1 MKLKQFIFA
10 LVAMLSFAFSAFA
23 QTVTTAADLKAA
35 LSSTGAVVTLGDDIT
50 MTETISIPSGVSVTL
65 DLNGKNITTDA
76 ACDVFEVIG
85 TMVIN
90 DSKGTGSVTGK
101 TYRVLYVKTKGK
113 LTINGGRFFKNSGR
127 VVYSGGKLIINGGS
141 VESTP
146 VAIPNVNTAA
156 ITGVG
161 GTVELNGGTVTSIAA
176 QTCDLKIAGATVEAG
191 VSILKTNK
199 STEITAGTING
210 DITVATEAADN
221 VTVSGGTF
229 KDAEAVSKYM
239 EEGKAVVKNEDG
251 SYSVVDGLLK
261 ITSTGKCYPSL
272 GDAFDAAVA
281 GDVITLLDDVRVDDK
296 CPTNQSEGI
305 TLDINGYTLS
315 SYNNTHRVFDN
326 GENGD
331 ITITD
336 SKKTG
341 KIVGYS
347 IRNKGQMTVQG
358 VRLEFADGIDC
369 RGGDLYVDGCTII
382 GKKFA
387 MQNDGGNTTVKNTTL
402 SAETYAIE
410 HRVYGASKTFT
421 IGEGVVIESGKVHTY
436 DIEPGQNIVFPEGY
450 FAATIQKYMTA
461 KSTRAYYYCAL
472 PAAVEAVKNGG
483 TVQVLS
489 DVELKDILTLDKA
502 VTLDGNGKTLTST
515 AGRAINVDCADV
527 VTIENLTIAGATG
540 CERGINIINKA
551 GTTNLK
557 KVNVSGVSY
566 YAVHVATSAGAAKV
580 NIENSNLTGWAAIAA
595 YGEGGIIKVNNSNLV
610 GIGNATDNTSNDF
623 ATIAAA
629 SNITVNVTG
638 GKVTAERKEGKAP
651 QAIVCGNSTPT
662 TGVNFVLDTEL
673 ELINAEY
680 INHDL
685 SLDENIV
692 TVRKEYGTN
701 YVTTPAD
708 NGLVT
713 LTGASEAMIRDVKYS
728 TIAQAFAAAKEG
740 ETITLIADVAP
751 MLASQRAITKAA
763 VIDLNG
769 KTLTLNNADLYF
781 GTTTFKNGTIVVA
794 PSVNASTAVFWMFEN
809 QALAFDNVDIVATG
823 VTGTYLI
830 GINGGTGTTVD
841 IINSSIKIDNESK
854 ANLTAVICDNGT
866 GNTVTIKDSD
876 IDVKNIEGRFYLGGK
891 NGAVVVEN
899 TEVDLDGVK
908 EGFYLRAGQTLDI
921 AGTSNVNVVLNSTE
935 GRYGINVTDPTA
947 KYNQASDATVNATVF
962 IPTVAMIGTQ
972 PYASLEEAVAAAK
985 AGDEI
990 KMYLD
995 VTLAESLTLPAG
1007 ITFNGNDKQING
1019 AITAGGDLTF
1029 AGHTKVTNFSAGYYE
1044 RVITIGEGACLEV
1057 TGGRMTVSYGNI
1069 FNITGSVTNAKE
1081 ADKANV
1087 QPSLIVEPGLSFNGD
1102 GRGVQFNV
1110 TNAYVKLGDS
1120 SSKNSGA
1127 TGEFNFNFNNSIVEF
1142 TKTLKTYEPTKTGLD
1157 PEFRFNAVNSVVTFA
1172 SHLELWR
1179 TRNNFV
1185 LNNTDLTVG
1194 GSFANAGGITVEN
1207 GSNFVVNAPIMSS
1220 HGGNTGTINVLG
1232 GTFELK
1238 DSNQDWENAGT
1249 MKVAV
1254 NGKVITNDFKCVGE
1268 GQIVVDATDIPDNT
1282 DVTVVDGNGAY
1293 NFKDVTTV
1301 EGSVVATSFE
1311 NGDVV
1316 IFKTYAK
1323 IGDTYY
1329 KSFQAA
1335 INAVKAGEIIEMV
1348 DDCSE
1353 VVSINKS
1360 NVAFTIDGAEKTYT
1374 GKIEINVGQ
1383 NVTVKNLNFVHEAD
1397 DNVDFIANVGSPTGK
1412 NYNTTLMVDG
1422 CSFTGNSKGNVV
1434 AVRTIHP
1441 TLVTIKNSTGTGLH
1455 SMLQNTGGQVV
1466 TVDGVTVAESNGG
1479 LAIGSPNGQVT
1490 VKNSNLTTATY
1501 GVRLDANNTN
1511 APGAILEN
1519 NKINAYIPVSVRKA
1533 TANYNLT
1540 FNGNE
1545 SEYTATN
1552 NDGKWC
1558 AICTTEY
1565 EEGVALNQPTGKVKV
1580 VVNAALPQSGLY
1592 GNHVEGSLTAAY
1604 TGADGYWGECGGNAN
1619 YSFELKFFNG
1629 ETFMGSTSL
1638 NDVDNIIDGDVNATW
1653 NIMFNTA
1660 SNTDP
1665 YWTMSWEVAPSVEM
1679 QPNRV
1684 EQWVDGVKVAEC
1696 AIQLNGPDNLNP
1708 IATAV
1713 VDAEGNLVKCYPTL
1727 EAAVAAGNNVAILK
1741 AGTYKL
1747 MVKDGIT
1754 ITGAV
1759 EGVEFANIGAFGCN
1773 GANVTFNNVTFTY
1786 ANNSQ
1791 YKGLQHSG
1799 DLVYNNCTFN
1809 GQVFLYGNSE
1819 TFNNCTFN
1827 TTDAANY
1834 NVWTYGA
1841 KNVAFN
1847 ECTFNSAGKSV
1858 LIYAESTSVFNNVAV
1873 TNSTFNAS
1881 QAVDGKAAIELDSSL
1896 TAGANLTITNSTA
1909 TGFGTG
1915 NVSGNSLWN
1924 NKKGNANAAN
1934 NDITIVVDGNFVLAP
1949 VYDAK
1954 IGDVQHR
1961 SLQEAIDA
1969 VQEGETITMLADV
1982 EYVNVASTADKTTS
1996 INVPAGKKFTL
2007 DLNGKTIY
2015 GENSSNSS
2023 FAFMTICSGADV
2035 TIDDTSAEKT
2045 GKIAYTSTRET
2056 PNENH
2061 EGYTIR
2067 NKGNLTLNGGTVANT
2082 SPLASNG
2089 YEVAV
2094 TTAIDNCSSSGA
2106 VSTFTMNGGVVVSN
2120 TYFAIRSSVY
2130 AYNTN
2135 GATSAIVAL
2144 NGGTVHGLH
2153 FCDWGSKNL
2162 DYQVAIAA
2170 GAVVE
2175 HGNYPG
2181 LTEQALRL
2189 AVGANT
2195 SKVAIDIA
2203 EEAQINGTIYGAAAK
2218 IGTLYYTKLQKAIDA
2233 VQNGETITLIAD
2245 NKENVT
2251 VVQAPDMAFTIDG
2264 NDKTMKGTITV
2275 NGKSAAYATAGLT
2288 IKNVN
2293 FVADGI
2299 AAEACINLGVKGD
2312 NTTRYTSNVTV
2323 DGCTF
2328 TGTDMAK
2335 AGIKNYT
2342 GGCKNVTITNSTATG
2357 MHSLAQFKTSYGV
2370 TLTKNTVTECKNG
2383 ISVDGST
2390 GVTVTEC
2397 TVDVAGYGIRAN
2409 GGSDVTVTSNNV
2421 KAFTPVVVRSVT
2433 ANSSFTFNGENT
2445 MVAADETGKWMV
2457 IGDEEYEAGKTLP
2470 AESTANV
2477 VVALNDANLS
2487 YTGIHGAG
2495 LAGAGTAEDP
2505 YLINN
2510 VVELQMLRDKVNSGV
2525 ATKFNAPGVWVAL
2538 NANIDLAGINWVGIG
2553 TATADHGFMSNFDGK
2568 TYKFQNL
2575 TITDPALDSEGYA
2588 YAGLFGVTEGT
2599 DKNNQNVIKNLTI
2612 ENVTINT
2619 TGNIVAAA
2627 IAYPYYTNVDN
2638 VKVCGDIAI
2647 KGGDYTAGVLA
2658 YTRRCVNASNLA
2670 VEGNEGSYIEGAK
2683 VVGGVIS
2690 DIQMNG
2696 GLKAVYS
2703 NFSAKNVAVS
2713 GAQMVG
2719 GISGNIAIQTLNGA
2733 TVENVTLTSGDAR
2746 VGTVAGCF
2754 GGTSTITDVTV
2765 NNVTGATA
2773 VIGATYNGEKAVEA
2787 RIGDTYYET
2796 FAAAYE
2802 AAQAGQTVT
2811 MLVDLTIAESLA
2823 IDKSIA
2829 IDGNGR
2835 TLTYTGS
2842 GASARAITVEN
2853 TAQGVELAISN
2864 LTVDCTSSYCQRGI
2878 NYNTNGKLTLDNVT
2892 VKGTNVTYA
2901 LNLPGSADEAEV
2913 TINNSNL
2920 TGNIALN
2927 VWGENSTVN
2936 VENTTLTAV
2945 DNSTAEG
2952 YAAVKLNNDGATAA
2966 EGTVINIT
2974 GGKIDV
2980 TGTACEDTEAVSN
2993 ATSTGEINISES
3005 TVVNG
3010 EVTTI
3015 VAVIRYNNGYSY
3027 SFQTLEAAIAKAE
3040 AGETVTLLRNV
3051 TVAQPVAI
3059 NKAITL
3065 DGNGK
3070 AINYTG
3076 SNRAIEVANIA
3087 DADIDVTIK
3096 NLTINNTASYTERG
3110 INYNENGTLTLENV
3124 TVNGEHTT
3132 YAINLPGMSQNAK
3145 VVIKDSKF
3153 TGLIALNIWGAN
3165 TQVTAENSEFYSVD
3179 NSAAEGYAAI
3189 KLNNN
3194 GSTAAN
3200 NSTVVI
3206 NGGKVIAKDNNGAP
3220 SIAVEDCTN
3229 GSTVTISETTEVVG
3243 STTKSVAIISYGD
3256 QFYTFSTIEEAIATA
3271 KAGET
3276 IKLISD
3282 VTISYGARDLLATA
3296 AADKSVVID
3305 GNGCTLTLNSTDSDW
3320 SSIGLADNN
3329 KLVLKNMTI
3338 NKAGKGATSGAWNTH
3353 AIIFS
3358 TAVEME
3364 NVTVNNAVAV
3374 AADAAFTNVAFN
3386 EANGYY
3392 SLWIEANG
3400 QTVTVKGGSM
3410 TATNGGRGIK
3420 VADQYINNPAKV
3432 TLSVDGTAFSTAK
3445 KAAVLVSSKA
3455 GAEITAANVNI
3466 ANVAEDKVNFVWVDG
3481 DWATYFGN
3489 VTVNGAP
3496 AVMEDAASFVAAVTV
3511 NGAVKAYYA
3520 TIVKAI
3526 EAVQDGEEVALVAD
3540 VTVTNNEIIWIRK
3553 SVTINGNGHS
3563 VTSNANRVF
3572 RIGTGNIEVT
3582 LNDVNMVSTAKV
3594 VYPNDV
3600 RGISIDPALQDV
3612 VMTLNNCSVD
3622 FTDPSANDW
3631 AYAVNVSG
3639 NGTGHTVTVNG
3650 GSYEGA
3656 NVINAHGA
3664 NNTITVK
3671 GATLTSTYPASD
3683 VYYGA
3688 CFWVLQNQGSSVVA
3702 EGNTFEADNAIVF
3715 NVGTGT
3721 AVTESENVDNTNV
3734 YVAKVGNVYY
3744 HSVNEAINAA
3754 ENGAT
3759 VQLLGDRRID
3769 EAIAPWA
3776 GDSQHKLE
3784 KSITIQG
3791 YANFGTT
3798 LTGGMFIGY
3807 NDGTVRDN
3815 TITVKGIN
3823 FVGKGV
3829 VVANQ
3834 KNVVIEGNKFTG
3846 IDALVS
3852 DKHANSNCAV
3862 LVIGSKNDMSIA
3874 ATVKNNVIED
3884 VANAG
3889 IYMSQVGAVVV
3900 EGNTVTGTKHNALTV
3915 SAAATATVD
3924 VKNNTFA
3931 QWGLGGEGRAM
3942 RISGAATV
3950 NANENVMSYEG
3961 TMPEEFVKVTGA
3973 TAFNASANYW
3983 NGESLL
3989 TEGLLAG
3996 VDPLTVA
4003 KSYYTDAEKQ
4013 NLVEFTATKS
4023 VAKIGKTYYV
4033 TLAEAL
4039 EAAQAGDTVTILA
4052 GEYTGGLTVK
4062 KAITVEGATDADG
4075 NNLVTFNGKLSIQAD
4090 GATVKN
4096 LNFTNSGTAAYVGA
4110 KNVTIDGCSLVGS
4123 NGLYQSYTSGL
4134 VTFKNSYIKGGTYGI
4149 HFDGSEG
4156 GEIVVENCTVIGWTS
4171 FAKAIKKVTI
4181 TDTEFAEGNYNFVR
4195 LYQTDITIEGCT
4207 FNEEMMVDL
4216 AVDGATATVAD
4227 CTVEGE
4233 NKTVESLFYGADI
4246 VNSNITVDGKLL
4258 VRVAKIGDVYY
4269 ETLQAAIDAAE
4280 TGATVTMV
4288 DDIETSAAGY
4298 ATIGKENYAVLV
4310 AVKEKEITLD
4320 LNGKS
4325 VTVTPT
4331 AEELANAE
4339 NKMLMSVFGMDT
4351 NGKLTL
4357 TGNGSVKVNAN
4368 GANVYSLVAAYGEG
4382 SAVVIENGN
4391 YEADKVMSS
4400 GSLIYSHELIT
4411 VMGGTFNLGN
4421 IATGANGS
4429 PWIFNTIGQNYTG
4442 VKVVGGT
4449 YPTDINHQFWANEV
4463 LVPEAYA
4470 LKNNG
4475 DGTWTVVDAVAYTNE
4490 KATSRGASWRHVG
4503 YASLEDA
4510 IAATGKYN
4518 CQDNTVTMIK
4528 DITLEPITV
4537 ANGVKV
4543 AIDLNGKTIS
4553 GTDNGTASFGL
4564 ITNKGDLTI
4573 NGTGAITLTATQDRG
4588 WNAYS
4593 SVISNQPGG
4602 KLTVND
4608 GTIQHL
4614 GGTSMAYAID
4624 NLTNGKGT
4632 YAETEINGGIVKSAY
4647 IAIRQFLNGVEAENI
4662 LNVNGGTLEGKYS
4675 IFFQDPS
4682 KNANSGT
4689 LYVDAEATL
4698 NASVYLGVTE
4708 GSTEWPV
4715 EVEVAVAALKGES
4728 TVVANNVPANYH
4740 VTKYPT
4746 AWIVECSKL
4755 GELTIDEADYAET
4768 GYINL
4773 VEKTVETLTYVRN
4786 FENDGWQSLYLPFG
4800 FTITEAMAAEFE
4812 FAYIYN
4818 ASYKNKETVIDFVKV
4833 GEGFELAANY
4843 PYMIRAKE
4851 AGEKVIVVENA
4862 VLEVTKNETID
4873 CSTVFEKFTF
4883 AGNYVANFAPEASD
4897 KKKYYVMDGGEWN
4910 DLDTLNPFRFF
4921 LQIEYRN
4928 GSAFVDDAQS
4938 IRMRS
4943 VNAYGEETTGIDG
4956 VDAEQAGD
4964 FIFDIHG
4971 RRVLETVK
4979 GGMYIKGGKKFIAQ

>member
-10 LVAMLSFAFSAFA
+10 LVAMLSFSFSGFA
-23 QTVTTAADLKAA
+23 QTVSTEADLKAA
-35 LSSTGAVVTLGDDIT
+35 LSSTGAVVTLGDNIT

-65 DLNGKNITTDA
+65 DLNGKNITTSA

-101 TYRVLYVKTKGK
+101 TDRVLYVKTKGN

-156 ITGVG
+156 ITGAG

-191 VSILKTNK
+191 VNILKTNK

-229 KDAEAVSKYM
+229 KDAEAVSKYI

-296 CPTNQSEGI
+296 YPTNQSEGI

-315 SYNNTHRVFDN
+315 SYNNNHRVFDN
-326 GENGD
+326 DENGD
-331 ITITD
+331 ITITN
-336 SKKTG
+336 SKETG

-347 IRNKGQMTVQG
+347 IRNKGQMRVQG

-387 MQNDGGNTTVKNTTL
+387 MQNDGGNTTVSNTTL

-410 HRVYGASKTFT
+410 HRVYGADKTFT

-436 DIEPGQNIVFPEGY
+436 DIDPDQNIVFPEGY
-450 FAATIQKYMTA
+450 FAATIQKYYTS
-461 KSTRAYYYCAL
+461 KSTRAYYYSTL

-502 VTLDGNGKTLTST
+502 VTLDGNGKTLTSA

-540 CERGINIINKA
+540 CERGINIINKP

-566 YAVHVATSAGAAKV
+566 YAVHVATSAGAAQV
-580 NIENSNLTGWAAIAA
+580 NIENSNLTGWAAIAT
-595 YGEGGIIKVNNSNLV
+595 YGEGGTINVKNSNLV

-662 TGVNFVLDTEL
+662 SGVKFMLDTEL

-685 SLDENIV
+685 GLDENTV
-692 TVRKEYGTN
+692 TVREEYGTN
-701 YVTTPAD
+701 YVTTPAV

-713 LTGASEAMIRDVKYS
+713 LTGASEAEVDGVKY
-728 TIAQAFAAAKEG
+728 AKLEAAFAAATEG
-740 ETITLIADVAP
+740 QTITLIADVTP
-751 MLASQRAITKAA
+751 SLTSQRAITKAA

-769 KTLTLNNADLYF
+769 KTMTLTEDDLYF
-781 GTTTFKNGTIVVA
+781 GTTTFKNGTIVVD
-794 PSVNASTAVFWMFEN
+794 PSVVASTAVFWMFEN

-830 GINGGTGTTVD
+830 GINAGTGTTVD
-841 IINSSIKIDNESK
+841 IINGSSITIDNASK

-866 GNTVTIKDSD
+866 GNTVTIKDSE

-891 NGAVVVEN
+891 NGVAVVEN
-899 TEVDLDGVK
+899 TVANLNGVK
-908 EGFYLRAGQTLDI
+908 EGFYLRAGQSLDI
-921 AGTSNVNVVLNSTE
+921 AGTSKVSVVLNSAE
-935 GRYGINVTDPTA
+935 GRYGINLTDVNAVYT
-947 KYNQASDATVNATVF
+947 KGENATVNATVYEVPAAAKIGNFKYTSLQAAVNAVQNGETIYLVNNLKENVTLTEKVGLYYTIDGDGKTMNGSIAITPLSDTNDNRRITIQNINFVDETSAEVDFITSVATNHYPRLTVDGCTFTGSGDATDVAIRLKTAYGAVIKNCTGTGLHSFLQNTAGLNLTIENVTVTESKSAFALGTVQGVTVQGCTVDVPGYGIRLDAGYNNNAVIEDNTIEAF
-962 IPTVAMIGTQ
+962 IPVVVRKASVDSNITVKGTNSFEATNTDGLWMAIGTSEYEANGTMPSAATGKVRVTLNDEGLTEEGVYGAYVPVAIIGDTEYTTLEAAFKAATNGCTISIVHDVTVDYYWDARNTGAKFTVPVTIDGNDKTIKFTNTVYDGGNYLSAFRFEADATVNNLVVDMSEAQSGFAGRFRAISSKGNLTVENCTFIGNGSENNTRAIIFGEGAGANSENLVISIKNNKFIGWKRGITDNENAQDVKSVTISGNTLENAAVYVSAKENVVFNNNTTDADVIITSYNNREIVAVEANGNTLNAEKKNSINVNPANVNAQEDFLLPSVAMVGET
-972 PYASLEEAVAAAK
+972 PYASLEAAAG
-985 AGDEI
+985 AAQDGDVIILNEN
-990 KMYLD
+990 
-995 VTLAESLTLPAG
+995 VTLSETLTLPAG
-1007 ITFNGNDKQING
+1007 ITFNGNGKQING

-1029 AGHTKVTNFSAGYYE
+1029 AGHTKVTNFSAGYYN

-1057 TGGRMTVSYGNI
+1057 TGGRMTVSYGNT

-1081 ADKANV
+1081 ADKANIK
-1087 QPSLIVEPGLSFNGD
+1087 PSLIVEPGLSFNGD
-1102 GRGVQFNV
+1102 GRGVEFNV

-1120 SSKNSGA
+1120 SSKNNGA

-1142 TKTLKTYEPTKTGLD
+1142 TKTLKTYEPTVSGLA
-1157 PEFRFNAVNSVVTFA
+1157 PEFKFNAVNSVVTFA

-1179 TRNNFV
+1179 TNNNFV

-1207 GSNFVVNAPIMSS
+1207 GANFVVNAPIMSS

-1254 NGKVITNDFKCVGE
+1254 NGKIITNDFKCVGE
-1268 GQIVVDATDIPDNT
+1268 GKILVDATDIPENT
-1282 DVTVVDGNGAY
+1282 DVKVVDGNGVY
-1293 NFKDVTTV
+1293 NFQNVTTV
-1301 EGSVVATSFE
+1301 EGPVVATSFAD
-1311 NGDVV
+1311 GDVV

-1329 KSFQAA
+1329 KSLKAA
-1335 INAVKAGEIIEMV
+1335 IDAVQNGETIEMV

-1353 VVSINKS
+1353 VVNINKS
-1360 NVAFTIDGAEKTYT
+1360 NVAFTIDGAQKTYT
-1374 GKIEINVGQ
+1374 GKIEINIGQ
-1383 NVTVKNLNFVHEAD
+1383 NVVVKNLNFVHEAD
-1397 DNVDFIANVGSPTGK
+1397 DAVDFIANVGSPTGK
-1412 NYNTTLMVDG
+1412 NYNTTLLVDG
-1422 CSFTGNSKGNVV
+1422 CSFTGNGKDNVV

-1441 TLVTIKNSTGTGLH
+1441 TLVTIQNSNGKGLH

-1466 TVDGVTVAESNGG
+1466 VVDGVTVTESNGG

-1533 TANYNLT
+1533 SATKYKLT

-1545 SEYTATN
+1545 SAYTATN

-1565 EEGVALNQPTGKVKV
+1565 EQGVALNEPTGKIKV
-1580 VVNAALPQSGLY
+1580 VVNANLPQSGLY
-1592 GNHVEGSLTAAY
+1592 GNHKEGSLTAAY

-1629 ETFMGSTSL
+1629 ETFMGTTSL
-1638 NDVDNIIDGDVNATW
+1638 QDVDNIINGDVNVTW
-1653 NIMFNTA
+1653 NLKFDAA
-1660 SNTDP
+1660 SNTDD
-1665 YWTMSWEVAPSVEM
+1665 YWKMSWDVAPSVTM

-1713 VDAEGNLVKCYPTL
+1713 VDADGNLVKCYPTL

-1741 AGTYKL
+1741 AGTYALK
-1747 MVKDGIT
+1747 VKDGIT

-1759 EGVEFANIGAFGCN
+1759 DGVEFANIGAFGCN

-1786 ANNSQ
+1786 ASNSQ

-1799 DLVYNNCTFN
+1799 NLVYNNCTFN

-1858 LIYAESTSVFNNVAV
+1858 LIYAENASVFNNVTV
-1873 TNSTFNAS
+1873 NECTFNAS
-1881 QAVDGKAAIELDSSL
+1881 EPVEGKAAIELDSSL

-1909 TGFGTG
+1909 EGFGTG

-1934 NDITIVVDGNFVLAP
+1934 NDITIVVDGNSVLAP

-1954 IGDVQHR
+1954 IGDAQYR

-1969 VQEGETITMLADV
+1969 VQENETITMLADV
-1982 EYVNVASTADKTTS
+1982 EFVNVASAADKTTS

-2067 NKGNLTLNGGTVANT
+2067 NKGNLTLNGGTVANST
-2082 SPLASNG
+2082 PLASNG
-2089 YEVAV
+2089 YEMAV

-2120 TYFAIRSSVY
+2120 TYFAIRSNVY
-2130 AYNTN
+2130 ANNTN

-2162 DYQVAIAA
+2162 DYQVVIGAN
-2170 GAVVE
+2170 AVVE

-2203 EEAQINGTIYGAAAK
+2203 EEAQINGTIHGAAAK

-2312 NTTRYTSNVTV
+2312 NNTRYTSNVTV

-2328 TGTDMAK
+2328 TGTDKAK

-2390 GVTVTEC
+2390 DVTVTEC

-2445 MVAADETGKWMV
+2445 LVAADETGKWMV

-2495 LAGAGTAEDP
+2495 LAGAGTEAEP

-2510 VVELQMLRDKVNSGV
+2510 VVELQMLRDKVNAG

-2538 NANIDLAGINWVGIG
+2538 NADINLAGINWVGIG
-2553 TATADHGFMSNFDGK
+2553 SMTAEHGFMGNFDGK
-2568 TYKFQNL
+2568 GFKIQNL
-2575 TITDPALDSEGYA
+2575 TIEDPAVDADGYA
-2588 YAGLFGVTEGT
+2588 YAGFFALTEGT
-2599 DKNNQNVIKNLTI
+2599 DKDNQNVVKNLTI
-2612 ENVTINT
+2612 ENVTIKT
-2619 TGNIVAAA
+2619 DGHIAAAA
-2627 IAYPYYTNVDN
+2627 IAYAYYTNVDN
-2638 VKVCGDIAI
+2638 VKVCGNIAI
-2647 KGGDYTAGVLA
+2647 EGGDYTAGVLA
-2658 YTRRCVNASNLA
+2658 YTRRCVNASNLSIIGENNSF
-2670 VEGNEGSYIEGAK
+2670 VKGAQ

-2696 GLKAVYS
+2696 GLKAEYS
-2703 NFSAKNVAVS
+2703 NFSAKNIAVI
-2713 GAQMVG
+2713 GEQMVG
-2719 GISGNIAIQTLNGA
+2719 GISGNIATQTLNGA
-2733 TVENVTLTSGDAR
+2733 TVENVTLASGDAR

-2754 GGTSTITDVTV
+2754 GGTSTITGVTV

-2773 VIGATYNGEKAVEA
+2773 VIGATYNGAKAVEA

-2802 AAQAGQTVT
+2802 AAQAGETVT
-2811 MLVDLTIAESLA
+2811 MLVDLTMSEIL
-2823 IDKSIA
+2823 
-2829 IDGNGR
+2829 
-2835 TLTYTGS
+2835 
-2842 GASARAITVEN
+2842 V
-2853 TAQGVELAISN
+2853 
-2864 LTVDCTSSYCQRGI
+2864 
-2878 NYNTNGKLTLDNVT
+2878 LD
-2892 VKGTNVTYA
+2892 
-2901 LNLPGSADEAEV
+2901 
-2913 TINNSNL
+2913 
-2920 TGNIALN
+2920 
-2927 VWGENSTVN
+2927 
-2936 VENTTLTAV
+2936 
-2945 DNSTAEG
+2945 
-2952 YAAVKLNNDGATAA
+2952 
-2966 EGTVINIT
+2966 
-2974 GGKIDV
+2974 
-2980 TGTACEDTEAVSN
+2980 
-2993 ATSTGEINISES
+2993 
-3005 TVVNG
+3005 
-3010 EVTTI
+3010 
-3015 VAVIRYNNGYSY
+3015 
-3027 SFQTLEAAIAKAE
+3027 
-3040 AGETVTLLRNV
+3040 
-3051 TVAQPVAI
+3051 
-3059 NKAITL
+3059 KAITL
-3065 DGNGK
+3065 DGDGK
-3070 AINYTG
+3070 TLTYTG
-3076 SNRAIEVANIA
+3076 SNRAITVENIA

-3096 NLTINNTASYTERG
+3096 NLTINNTASSTERG

-3132 YAINLPGMSQNAK
+3132 YAINLPGMSQDAK

-3165 TQVTAENSEFYSVD
+3165 TQVTAENSKFYSVD
-3179 NSAAEGYAAI
+3179 HSAAEGYAAI

-3200 NSTVVI
+3200 GSTVVI
-3206 NGGKVIAKDNNGAP
+3206 NGGEVIAKDENGAA

-3229 GSTVTISETTEVVG
+3229 GSTVTISPETVVVG
-3243 STTKSVAIISYGD
+3243 STTKSVAIISYGS
-3256 QFYTFSTIEEAIATA
+3256 QFYTFSTIEEAIAKA

-3276 IKLISD
+3276 IELISDVTVAQPVAINKAITLDGNNKTLTYTGSNRAITVENIADADIDVTIKNLTINNTASSTERGINYNENGTLTLENVTVNGEHTTYAINLPGMSQDAKVVIKDSKFTGLIALNIWGANTQVTAENSKFYSVDHSAAEGYAAIKLNNNGSTAANGSTVVINGGEVIAKDENGAASIAVEDCTNGSTVTISPETVVVGSTTKSVAIISYGSQFYTFSTIEEAIAKAKAGETIELISD
-3282 VTISYGARDLLATA
+3282 VTINYGARDLLATA
-3296 AADKSVVID
+3296 AADKAVTID
-3305 GNGCTLTLNSTDSDW
+3305 GKGHTLTLNSTDSDW
-3320 SSIGLADNN
+3320 SSIGLENNN
-3329 KLVLKNMTI
+3329 KLVLKNMTV

-3364 NVTVNNAVAV
+3364 NVTVNNSVAV

-3420 VADQYINNPAKV
+3420 IADQYIDAPAQVK
-3432 TLSVDGTAFSTAK
+3432 LSVDGTEFNTAK
-3445 KAAVLVSSKA
+3445 KAAVLVSSTA
-3455 GAEITAANVNI
+3455 GAQITAANVNI
-3466 ANVAEDKVNFVWVDG
+3466 ENVAEDIVNFVWVDE

-3489 VTVNGAP
+3489 VQVTGATVAQEGI
-3496 AVMEDAASFVAAVTV
+3496 ESFVAAVTV

-3520 TIVKAI
+3520 TIAKAI
-3526 EAVQDGEEVALVAD
+3526 
-3540 VTVTNNEIIWIRK
+3540 
-3553 SVTINGNGHS
+3553 
-3563 VTSNANRVF
+3563 
-3572 RIGTGNIEVT
+3572 
-3582 LNDVNMVSTAKV
+3582 
-3594 VYPNDV
+3594 
-3600 RGISIDPALQDV
+3600 
-3612 VMTLNNCSVD
+3612 
-3622 FTDPSANDW
+3622 
-3631 AYAVNVSG
+3631 
-3639 NGTGHTVTVNG
+3639 
-3650 GSYEGA
+3650 
-3656 NVINAHGA
+3656 
-3664 NNTITVK
+3664 
-3671 GATLTSTYPASD
+3671 
-3683 VYYGA
+3683 
-3688 CFWVLQNQGSSVVA
+3688 
-3702 EGNTFEADNAIVF
+3702 
-3715 NVGTGT
+3715 
-3721 AVTESENVDNTNV
+3721 
-3734 YVAKVGNVYY
+3734 
-3744 HSVNEAINAA
+3744 
-3754 ENGAT
+3754 
-3759 VQLLGDRRID
+3759 
-3769 EAIAPWA
+3769 
-3776 GDSQHKLE
+3776 
-3784 KSITIQG
+3784 
-3791 YANFGTT
+3791 
-3798 LTGGMFIGY
+3798 
-3807 NDGTVRDN
+3807 
-3815 TITVKGIN
+3815 
-3823 FVGKGV
+3823 
-3829 VVANQ
+3829 
-3834 KNVVIEGNKFTG
+3834 
-3846 IDALVS
+3846 
-3852 DKHANSNCAV
+3852 
-3862 LVIGSKNDMSIA
+3862 
-3874 ATVKNNVIED
+3874 
-3884 VANAG
+3884 
-3889 IYMSQVGAVVV
+3889 
-3900 EGNTVTGTKHNALTV
+3900 
-3915 SAAATATVD
+3915 
-3924 VKNNTFA
+3924 
-3931 QWGLGGEGRAM
+3931 
-3942 RISGAATV
+3942 
-3950 NANENVMSYEG
+3950 
-3961 TMPEEFVKVTGA
+3961 
-3973 TAFNASANYW
+3973 
-3983 NGESLL
+3983 
-3989 TEGLLAG
+3989 
-3996 VDPLTVA
+3996 
-4003 KSYYTDAEKQ
+4003 
-4013 NLVEFTATKS
+4013 
-4023 VAKIGKTYYV
+4023 
-4033 TLAEAL
+4033 
-4039 EAAQAGDTVTILA
+4039 EAAQAGEEVTILA
-4052 GEYTGGLTVK
+4052 GEYTGGLTVN
-4062 KAITVEGATDADG
+4062 KAITVKGEVDDEG
-4075 NNLVTFNGKLSIQAD
+4075 NNLVEFTGKLSIRAN
-4090 GATVKN
+4090 GATVMN
-4096 LNFTNSGTAAYVGA
+4096 LNFTNNSGTAAYVGA
-4110 KNVTIDGCSLVGS
+4110 KDVTIDGCSLVGS

-4149 HFDGSEG
+4149 HFDGNAG
-4156 GEIVVENCTVIGWTS
+4156 GKIVIENCTVIGWTS
-4171 FAKAIKKVTI
+4171 FAGTIENVAISGTTFAKGNQNKLRFYQNATI
-4181 TDTEFAEGNYNFVR
+4181 TD
-4195 LYQTDITIEGCT
+4195 CT
-4207 FNEEMMVDL
+4207 FNEKMSIDFGKNETE
-4216 AVDGATATVAD
+4216 AAFIN
-4227 CTVEGE
+4227 CSVENG
-4233 NKTVESLFYGADI
+4233 KALTDVIYIADI
-4246 VNSNITVDGKLL
+4246 AEMGIEVTIDNVPVSVAAKVDGK
-4258 VRVAKIGDVYY
+4258 YY
-4269 ETLQAAIDAAE
+4269 LTLQAAIDAATE
-4280 TGATVTMV
+4280 GQTVKIV
-4288 DDIETSAAGY
+4288 SDIALTEG
-4298 ATIGKENYAVLV
+4298 
-4310 AVKEKEITLD
+4310 
-4320 LNGKS
+4320 
-4325 VTVTPT
+4325 VTV
-4331 AEELANAE
+4331 
-4339 NKMLMSVFGMDT
+4339 
-4351 NGKLTL
+4351 
-4357 TGNGSVKVNAN
+4357 
-4368 GANVYSLVAAYGEG
+4368 AADDE
-4382 SAVVIENGN
+4382 
-4391 YEADKVMSS
+4391 
-4400 GSLIYSHELIT
+4400 
-4411 VMGGTFNLGN
+4411 
-4421 IATGANGS
+4421 
-4429 PWIFNTIGQNYTG
+4429 IF
-4442 VKVVGGT
+4442 
-4449 YPTDINHQFWANEV
+4449 
-4463 LVPEAYA
+4463 
-4470 LKNNG
+4470 
-4475 DGTWTVVDAVAYTNE
+4475 
-4490 KATSRGASWRHVG
+4490 
-4503 YASLEDA
+4503 
-4510 IAATGKYN
+4510 
-4518 CQDNTVTMIK
+4518 
-4528 DITLEPITV
+4528 
-4537 ANGVKV
+4537 
-4543 AIDLNGKTIS
+4543 IDLNGKT
-4553 GTDNGTASFGL
+4553 
-4564 ITNKGDLTI
+4564 
-4573 NGTGAITLTATQDRG
+4573 
-4588 WNAYS
+4588 
-4593 SVISNQPGG
+4593 V
-4602 KLTVND
+4602 
-4608 GTIQHL
+4608 
-4614 GGTSMAYAID
+4614 SM
-4624 NLTNGKGT
+4624 
-4632 YAETEINGGIVKSAY
+4632 ET
-4647 IAIRQFLNGVEAENI
+4647 
-4662 LNVNGGTLEGKYS
+4662 
-4675 IFFQDPS
+4675 
-4682 KNANSGT
+4682 
-4689 LYVDAEATL
+4689 AEA
-4698 NASVYLGVTE
+4698 
-4708 GSTEWPV
+4708 
-4715 EVEVAVAALKGES
+4715 AVAALIK
-4728 TVVANNVPANYH
+4728 NNG
-4740 VTKYPT
+4740 T
-4746 AWIVECSKL
+4746 
-4755 GELTIDEADYAET
+4755 LTIESLVNGGKLSFLATAPSAANAYASNTISNYGTLTINSGTVENLSTGGACYALDNYAGSTATIIGGTLTAEKTAVRIFNWTNGEDNAAELNVEGGVIISNDGYGININAGNAPYVALNISGGTITTNDTDYNLAVYVVNKNSAENFTADISGGTFNGNFALNGVTSTTMVRGNVTVTGGTFDGVICYGEPACQFIAGGSYKAEFTEDYLVYGYQLEANAET
-4768 GYINL
+4768 GLYDANRTGERKEVTFIDGEFTEYTNNMKIK
-4773 VEKTVETLTYVRN
+4773 VGTLTYKRTISAAWQAFYVPFQVPVDSLAKLG
-4786 FENDGWQSLYLPFG
+4786 FEV
-4800 FTITEAMAAEFE
+4800 
-4812 FAYIYN
+4812 AYINGVRRSDYN
-4818 ASYKNKETVIDFVKV
+4818 ED
-4833 GEGFELAANY
+4833 GEFDSGFSMELIMIHGGKGNANGSGKTLKANY
-4843 PYMIRAKE
+4843 PYFIRPVGTQK
-4851 AGEKVIVVENA
+4851 KDLTIVLKGAWLYAAED
-4862 VLEVTKNETID
+4862 VTYD
-4873 CSTVFEKFTF
+4873 CSTFTEKFEIT
-4883 AGNYVANFAPEASD
+4883 GNSSQVVVNSTDNEFRYVVTS
-4897 KKKYYVMDGGEWN
+4897 KGEWSPRTTPGN
-4910 DLDTLNPFRFF
+4910 VKPFRF
-4921 LQIEYRN
+4921 YMTVTSRD
-4928 GSAFVDDAQS
+4928 GSSPLVAEQRSMS
-4938 IRMRS
+4938 IVVR
-4943 VNAYGEETTGIDG
+4943 GEELPDGTTVIYD
-4956 VDAEQAGD
+4956 VYDENTED
-4964 FIFDIHG
+4964 MIFDLQG
-4971 RRVLETVK
+4971 RRVLETEK
-4979 GGMYIKGGKKFIAQ
+4979 GGIYIKGGKKFIAQ